1 MSHALISLG
10 SVNRYNNHYEAAIH
24 YLERS
29 LEMTLKIGDR
39 YSEGISNS
47 NLAILYI
54 LQDDYVK
61 ADHAA
66 EKAFAAFQTIGDEVQ
81 QPFPLRMMGYA
92 AIHAGNFVR
101 ARVLIQ
107 ESLRGNRSLEDIPGQ
122 LACVIA
128 FARCYLA
135 EKEFQRA
142 VSWCALMEMLLN
154 RDHINLHEPDRK
166 AMQEV
171 LTQGKKKLGKSAY
184 EAAYA
189 EGKSLSLDEQI
200 MKLMII

>member
-1 MSHALISLG
+1 
-10 SVNRYNNHYEAAIH
+10 
-24 YLERS
+24 
-29 LEMTLKIGDR
+29 
-39 YSEGISNS
+39 
-47 NLAILYI
+47 
-54 LQDDYVK
+54 
-61 ADHAA
+61 
-66 EKAFAAFQTIGDEVQ
+66 
-81 QPFPLRMMGYA
+81 
-92 AIHAGNFVR
+92 
-101 ARVLIQ
+101 
-107 ESLRGNRSLEDIPGQ
+107 
-122 LACVIA
+122 
-128 FARCYLA
+128 LA